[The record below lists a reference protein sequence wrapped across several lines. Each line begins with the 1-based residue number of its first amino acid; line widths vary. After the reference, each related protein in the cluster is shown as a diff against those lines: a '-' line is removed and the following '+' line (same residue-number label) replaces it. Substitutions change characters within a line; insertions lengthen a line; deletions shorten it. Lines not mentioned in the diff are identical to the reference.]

1 MPERSHAERAV
12 DAGGAVG
19 AAAGR
24 ARSAAAKSAEQGAA
38 LPPRSAPASTTEP
51 APTTAPSPPFWR
63 VKPLDAM
70 TAEEWESLCDGC
82 ARCCLVKLEDEDSGE
97 VHFTDLGCKLLDAKA
112 CRCLDYRR
120 RQRRVPDCVRLTP
133 EAVRSLSWLPVTCAY
148 RVLAEGGELA
158 WWHPLVSGSPE
169 TVREAGVS
177 VRGRVAASELDL
189 PMDHWPERIVRWPNR
204 PPRRSRP

>member
-19 AAAGR
+19 V
-24 ARSAAAKSAEQGAA
+24 AAAKSAEQGAA
-38 LPPRSAPASTTEP
+38 LPPRSAPASTTEL
-51 APTTAPSPPFWR
+51 APSPPFWR
-63 VKPLDAM
+63 VKSLDAM
-70 TAEEWESLCDGC
+70 TPEEWESLCDGC

-97 VHFTDLGCKLLDAKA
+97 IHFTDLGCKLLDGKT

-169 TVREAGVS
+169 TVHEAGVS
-177 VRGRVAASELDL
+177 VRGRVAASEEDMPVEL
-189 PMDHWPERIVRWPNR
+189 WPERIVRWPNR
-204 PPRRSRP
+204 PPRRSWP